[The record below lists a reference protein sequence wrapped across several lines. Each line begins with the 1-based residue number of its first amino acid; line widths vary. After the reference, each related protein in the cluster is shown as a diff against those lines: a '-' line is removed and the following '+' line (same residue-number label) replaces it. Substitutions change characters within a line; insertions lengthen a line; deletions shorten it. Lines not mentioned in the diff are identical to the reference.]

1 MKKIRAILAS
11 LAMGSAAVLSATAV
25 NADGYS
31 RNSVKDAPQYFSWT
45 GFYLGGHAG
54 LVTGNT
60 TGDPGL
66 GGPLSTDYSLNGA
79 LYGGQIGYN
88 WQTGSTVLGVEGSF
102 SGANIQGT
110 TSCVAILECKRDIDW
125 LATVVGRA
133 GIAMDRSLLYAM
145 AGVAWADVSTNVS
158 IVGIP
163 LLSGSETHVGW
174 VAGFGFEHAFTNR
187 VSTSN
192 RVLPRRSRQ
201 PGYRSLARGR
211 RRRGHRQSECPA
223 GHHQARRQLQ
233 AQLKLS

>member
-66 GGPLSTDYSLNGA
+66 GGPLNTDYSLSGA
-79 LYGGQIGYN
+79 LYGGQVGYN

-110 TSCVAILECKRDIDW
+110 TNCVAILECKRDMDW

-187 VSTSN
+187 VSTRIEYSH
-192 RVLPRRSRQ
+192 VDLGSQ
-201 PGYRSLARGR
+201 DTDLSLAGGGVVVTDKVNVR
-211 RRRGHRQSECPA
+211 
-223 GHHQARRQLQ
+223 LDTI
-233 AQLKLS
+233 KLGVNFKLN